1 MDERRTRNDEPLWKR
16 PESWG
21 AASALCVAAAG
32 LPWVFP
38 EFLGGGA
45 VLGALSAVFGG
56 LAVSALVGCAWTPGR
71 TARRDP
77 LAGLML
83 EAAEASSEAH
93 LITGTNG
100 VFVYANPAFHRL
112 FALAVDLD
120 AVAAILKGEDSTQD
134 FARVRSNALS
144 GIPDHVEVA
153 IRAGKD
159 VVEWR
164 RLSTFPIPDSGGHV
178 LWRAEDVTARREL
191 EAAQRYEE
199 SMLADFLD
207 HLPVGF
213 FSADKDG
220 RILFVN
226 RTLVEWLELSGQGGG
241 VRGARFGDFVVDGAD
256 RREAPEVAGKTP
268 EPGGE
273 IILRGRGGETFRA
286 FLVPSEVTDANGEF
300 LRSRS
305 VVLRNVSSLDGAE
318 SGHGLKRRL
327 HWLYDEAPV
336 GIVLFDLDGAIGDC
350 NRAFLK
356 LLGLHRDAV
365 VGLPLAD
372 RISLEDRAD
381 TAAQLSKVVLG
392 ASRAAHLDVR
402 LPGIGG
408 RELAASLYASR
419 EEDDDGGVSGLI
431 LHFIET
437 TEKKHLEAQFAQSQ
451 KMQAVGQLAGGVAH
465 DFNNL
470 LTAMI
475 GFSDL
480 LLERHGPGDPSFAD
494 IMQIQQNA
502 NRATNLVRQLL
513 AFSRKQTLKPVL
525 LDITEALSHMSNLLR
540 RLIGENIELV
550 MEHGR
555 DLGMVRVDPGQFD
568 QVIVNLAVNARD
580 AMPGGGTLS
589 IRISR
594 VIFEE
599 PLERGAE
606 LVPAG
611 QYVLIEVGDTG
622 VGIPKENIGRIFE
635 PFFSTKEVGAGTGLG
650 LPTVYGIIRQTDGFV
665 FVDSAPGQG
674 TAFSIYLPE
683 YSLAEAKAIGG
694 ETSAASDPAS
704 SLAAPDQGPELL
716 GESVAKLDLT
726 GTGTVLLVE
735 DEDAV
740 RMFGA
745 RALRN
750 KGYQV
755 LEADNGENALDLINS
770 TSEEID
776 LIISDVVMPGMDGHT
791 LMQLV
796 RQEMP
801 HLKFILISG
810 YAEDVAGGR
819 IEQDPSIRFLPKPFS
834 LKELAGAVKEVMGV

>member
-1 MDERRTRNDEPLWKR
+1 VDERGKQSDEPLWKR
-16 PESWG
+16 SGPWG
-21 AASALCVAAAG
+21 ATIAICAVAASFLWA
-32 LPWVFP
+32 FP
-38 EFLGGGA
+38 GFLGGG
-45 VLGALSAVFGG
+45 VALFTVSVVCGG
-56 LAVSALVGCAWTPGR
+56 LAVGALSGCAWALGR

-83 EAAEASSEAH
+83 EAAEASPEAH
-93 LITGTNG
+93 LITGADG
-100 VFVYANPAFHRL
+100 AFVYANPAFHCL

-120 AVAAILKGEDSTQD
+120 AVSAILKDEESAQG
-134 FARVRSNALS
+134 FARVRSNADS
-144 GIPDHVEVA
+144 GVVDHVEVA
-153 IRAGKD
+153 IRAGRD

-164 RLSTFPIPDSGGHV
+164 RLSAFPIPDSGDHV
-178 LWRAEDVTARREL
+178 LWRAEDITARREL
-191 EAAQRYEE
+191 EAIQRGEE
-199 SMLADFLD
+199 SMLADFID

-213 FSADKDG
+213 FSTDKEG
-220 RILFVN
+220 RIIFVN
-226 RTLVEWLELSGQGGG
+226 RTLAEWLGLSDQDG
-241 VRGARFGDFVVDGAD
+241 GARGVQFAEFMVDGAD
-256 RREAPEVAGKTP
+256 RRDGSEAVGKTP
-268 EPGGE
+268 KHIEE
-273 IILRGRGGETFRA
+273 LMLRGRGGHTFRA
-286 FLVPSEVTDANGEF
+286 FLVQSDVSDADGAF

-305 VVLRNVSSLDGAE
+305 VVLRSVTSREGVE
-318 SGHGLKRRL
+318 SGHGLARRL

-336 GIVLFDLDGAIGDC
+336 GIVLLDLDGSIGDC

-356 LLGLHRDAV
+356 FLGLHRDAV
-365 VGLPLAD
+365 VGLPLSD

-381 TAAQLSKVVLG
+381 AAAQLSKVVLG
-392 ASRAAHLDVR
+392 AIRAARLDVR

-419 EEDDDGGVSGLI
+419 VEDDNSDVSGLI
-431 LHFIET
+431 LHFIDT
-437 TEKKHLEAQFAQSQ
+437 TEQKHLEAQFTQSQ

-480 LLERHGPGDPSFAD
+480 LLERHGPDDPSFSD

-525 LDITEALSHMSNLLR
+525 LDTTEALSHMSNLLR

-550 MEHGR
+550 MEHAR
-555 DLGMVRVDPGQFD
+555 NLGMVRVDPGQFD

-589 IRISR
+589 ISTSR
-594 VIFEE
+594 VTVAE

-606 LVPAG
+606 LVPTG
-611 QYVLIEVGDTG
+611 QYILIEVGDTG
-622 VGIPKENIGRIFE
+622 VGISKENIGSIFE

-650 LPTVYGIIRQTDGFV
+650 LSTVYGIIRQTDGFI

-674 TAFSIYLPE
+674 TMFIIYLPE
-683 YSLAEAKAIGG
+683 YSPADAKAIG
-694 ETSAASDPAS
+694 EKASQASVWAS
-704 SLAAPDQGPELL
+704 SQASPGPAPVVLDKP
-716 GESVAKLDLT
+716 DLT

-755 LEADNGENALDLINS
+755 LEAHSGENALDLINS

-791 LMQLV
+791 FMQLV

-801 HLKFILISG
+801 HLKFILMSG

-819 IEQDPSIRFLPKPFS
+819 IERDPSIRFLPKPFS
-834 LKELAGAVKEVMGV
+834 LKDLAGAVKEVMRD

>member
-1 MDERRTRNDEPLWKR
+1 
-16 PESWG
+16 
-21 AASALCVAAAG
+21 
-32 LPWVFP
+32 
-38 EFLGGGA
+38 
-45 VLGALSAVFGG
+45 
-56 LAVSALVGCAWTPGR
+56 
-71 TARRDP
+71 
-77 LAGLML
+77 
-83 EAAEASSEAH
+83 
-93 LITGTNG
+93 
-100 VFVYANPAFHRL
+100 
-112 FALAVDLD
+112 
-120 AVAAILKGEDSTQD
+120 
-134 FARVRSNALS
+134 
-144 GIPDHVEVA
+144 
-153 IRAGKD
+153 
-159 VVEWR
+159 
-164 RLSTFPIPDSGGHV
+164 
-178 LWRAEDVTARREL
+178 
-191 EAAQRYEE
+191 
-199 SMLADFLD
+199 
-207 HLPVGF
+207 
-213 FSADKDG
+213 
-220 RILFVN
+220 
-226 RTLVEWLELSGQGGG
+226 
-241 VRGARFGDFVVDGAD
+241 
-256 RREAPEVAGKTP
+256 
-268 EPGGE
+268 
-273 IILRGRGGETFRA
+273 
-286 FLVPSEVTDANGEF
+286 
-300 LRSRS
+300 
-305 VVLRNVSSLDGAE
+305 
-318 SGHGLKRRL
+318 
-327 HWLYDEAPV
+327 
-336 GIVLFDLDGAIGDC
+336 
-350 NRAFLK
+350 
-356 LLGLHRDAV
+356 
-365 VGLPLAD
+365 
-372 RISLEDRAD
+372 
-381 TAAQLSKVVLG
+381 
-392 ASRAAHLDVR
+392 
-402 LPGIGG
+402 
-408 RELAASLYASR
+408 
-419 EEDDDGGVSGLI
+419 
-431 LHFIET
+431 
-437 TEKKHLEAQFAQSQ
+437 
-451 KMQAVGQLAGGVAH
+451 
-465 DFNNL
+465 
-470 LTAMI
+470 
-475 GFSDL
+475 
-480 LLERHGPGDPSFAD
+480 
-494 IMQIQQNA
+494 
-502 NRATNLVRQLL
+502 
-513 AFSRKQTLKPVL
+513 
-525 LDITEALSHMSNLLR
+525 
-540 RLIGENIELV
+540 

-650 LPTVYGIIRQTDGFV
+650 LSTVYGIIRQTDGFV

>member
-1 MDERRTRNDEPLWKR
+1 MNEGGTQIGEPFWKWAG
-16 PESWG
+16 SWG
-21 AASALCVAAAG
+21 ALSALCAVAAG
-32 LPWVFP
+32 LLWSVP
-38 EFLGGGA
+38 ELFGGGA
-45 VLGALSAVFGG
+45 ALGALSVVCGG
-56 LAVSALVGCAWTPGR
+56 LAVVALAGCAWMLGR
-71 TARRDP
+71 AARRDP
-77 LAGLML
+77 LTSLLL
-83 EAAEASSEAH
+83 EAAEASSESH
-93 LITGTNG
+93 LITGADG
-100 VFVYANPAFHRL
+100 AFVYANSAFHRL
-112 FALAVDLD
+112 FALAVDLN
-120 AVAAILKGEDSTQD
+120 AVAAILKGEKSVQG
-134 FARVRSNALS
+134 FSRVRANADS
-144 GIPDHVEVA
+144 GIADHVEVA
-153 IRAGKD
+153 IRVGKD
-159 VVEWR
+159 VIEWR
-164 RLSTFPIPDSGGHV
+164 QISAFPIPDSGGHV
-178 LWRAEDVTARREL
+178 LWRSEDITARREL
-191 EAAQRYEE
+191 EAVQRHEE
-199 SMLADFLD
+199 IMLADFLD

-213 FSADKDG
+213 FSADKEG

-226 RTLVEWLELSGQGGG
+226 RMLAEWLELSDQDGGARG
-241 VRGARFGDFVVDGAD
+241 VRFADFVVDGVD
-256 RREAPEVAGKTP
+256 GQEAPEQGA
-268 EPGGE
+268 E
-273 IILRGRGGETFRA
+273 IVLRGRGGQTFRA
-286 FLVPSEVTDANGEF
+286 FLVQSDVADAKGQF

-305 VVLRNVSSLDGAE
+305 VVLRNVSSREGAE
-318 SGHGLKRRL
+318 SGHGLARRL

-336 GIVLFDLDGAIGDC
+336 GIVLLDLDGAVNDC

-356 LLGLHRDAV
+356 LIGLHGDTV
-365 VGLPLAD
+365 IGLPLTD

-381 TAAQLSKVVLG
+381 AAAQLSKVVLG

-419 EEDDDGGVSGLI
+419 VEDDNGDVSGLI
-431 LHFIET
+431 LHFIDS
-437 TEKKHLEAQFAQSQ
+437 TEQKHLEAQFAQSQ

-480 LLERHGPGDPSFAD
+480 LLERHGPDDPSFAD

-525 LDITEALSHMSNLLR
+525 LDSTEALTQMSALLR

-550 MEHGR
+550 MEHDR

-589 IRISR
+589 IGISR
-594 VIFEE
+594 VAFAE
-599 PLERGAE
+599 PMERGAE

-611 QYVLIEVGDTG
+611 HYVLIEVADTG
-622 VGIPKENIGRIFE
+622 VGIPKESIGRIFE

-650 LPTVYGIIRQTDGFV
+650 LSTVYGIIRQTDGFI

-674 TAFSIYLPE
+674 TKFSIYLPE
-683 YSLAEAKAIGG
+683 YDPAEAKTIGE
-694 ETSAASDPAS
+694 ETSDASIPSPSSAVPGERPKALDESAADP
-704 SLAAPDQGPELL
+704 
-716 GESVAKLDLT
+716 DLT

-735 DEDAV
+735 DEAAV
-740 RMFGA
+740 RVFGA

-770 TSEEID
+770 TSEDID

-791 LMQLV
+791 FMQLV

-810 YAEDVAGGR
+810 YAEDVAGR
-819 IEQDPSIRFLPKPFS
+819 KIERDPSIRFLPKPFS
-834 LKELAGAVKEVMGV
+834 LKDLAGAVKEVMGA

>member
-1 MDERRTRNDEPLWKR
+1 MSERRIERDEPLWNR
-16 PESWG
+16 PGSWG
-21 AASALCVAAAG
+21 AASALCAVAAG
-32 LPWVFP
+32 LPWVVP
-38 EFLGGGA
+38 EFLAGGS
-45 VLGALSAVFGG
+45 ALVAISAVSAG
-56 LAVSALVGCAWTPGR
+56 LAVAALAGCAWILGR
-71 TARRDP
+71 AARRDP

-83 EAAEASSEAH
+83 GAAEASSEAH
-93 LITGTNG
+93 LITGADG
-100 VFVYANPAFHRL
+100 AFVYANPAFHRL
-112 FALAVDLD
+112 FALAVDLN
-120 AVAAILKGEDSTQD
+120 AVAAILKDEDSAQG
-134 FARVRSNALS
+134 FARVRSNADS
-144 GIPDHVEVA
+144 GIADHVEVA
-153 IRAGKD
+153 IRAGKN

-164 RLSTFPIPDSGGHV
+164 RILAFPIPDSGGHV
-178 LWRAEDVTARREL
+178 LWRAEDITARREL
-191 EAAQRYEE
+191 EAVQRREE

-213 FSADKDG
+213 FSADKEG

-226 RTLVEWLELSGQGGG
+226 RTLAEWLEISNQDGGARG
-241 VRGARFGDFVVDGAD
+241 VRFTEFVVDGED
-256 RREAPEVAGKTP
+256 REEVSEVAEKTP
-268 EPGGE
+268 EHGRE
-273 IILRGRGGETFRA
+273 IMLRGRGGQTFRA
-286 FLVPSEVTDANGEF
+286 FLVQSDVADANGAF

-305 VVLRNVSSLDGAE
+305 VVLRNVSSREGAE
-318 SGHGLKRRL
+318 SGHGLARRL

-336 GIVLFDLDGAIGDC
+336 GIILLDLDGAIGDC

-381 TAAQLSKVVLG
+381 AAAQLSKVVLG

-408 RELAASLYASR
+408 REVAASLYASR
-419 EEDDDGGVSGLI
+419 VEDEDGDVSGLI
-431 LHFIET
+431 LHFIDT
-437 TEKKHLEAQFAQSQ
+437 TEQKHLEAQFAQSQ

-480 LLERHGPGDPSFAD
+480 LLERHGPDDPSFAD

-525 LDITEALSHMSNLLR
+525 LDTTEALSHMSNLLR

-550 MEHGR
+550 MEHAR

-568 QVIVNLAVNARD
+568 QVVVNLAVNARD

-594 VIFEE
+594 VAFAE

-611 QYVLIEVGDTG
+611 QYILVEVGDTG
-622 VGIPKENIGRIFE
+622 VGIAKESIGRIFE

-650 LPTVYGIIRQTDGFV
+650 LSTVYGIIRQTDGFI

-674 TAFSIYLPE
+674 TTFSIYLPE
-683 YSLAEAKAIGG
+683 YSPAQAEAIGE
-694 ETSAASDPAS
+694 ETSEVTLPVSSRTTSAQASV
-704 SLAAPDQGPELL
+704 APDGP
-716 GESVAKLDLT
+716 VADPDLT

-770 TSEEID
+770 TSEDID

-791 LMQLV
+791 FMQLV

-819 IEQDPSIRFLPKPFS
+819 IERDPSIRFLPKPFS
-834 LKELAGAVKEVMGV
+834 LKDLAGAVKEVMGA